1 MRHRL
6 QFSGRGWNITAA
18 LAIIG
23 LVVYMGS
30 LIIANYLSQVELQKG
45 LLEQLRQDTE
55 KRAIALTYFFSER
68 RNDLKEAARGRAIS
82 SYFENKALGMSMVYG
97 LQASLD
103 AIALGFRQILEEKT
117 LKGDRIYS
125 GIAFVEKSGEV
136 LAETGSKDS
145 GSQSV
150 WEPNVAFDPESR
162 DAQILVDPSRE
173 SSPLTVIMPYFFKG
187 NYLGQIR
194 ASIASATVYEH
205 LVRQSQESQETF
217 AYVVA
222 TEGRLVLPAEL
233 PAEIRYSE
241 LPDPK
246 RLETDKV
253 QRLAVPTRG
262 GGQEEVLVSYLP
274 LPNTPCAFVRMMT
287 ASEVYGRTPPWQL
300 PFAMVL
306 LSLFVLGG
314 VATAWRINT
323 RNLTLRI
330 HLNQEARSRR
340 EVEEK
345 NQQLTR
351 EIVERKRAE
360 TALRESEERY
370 RRFFEED
377 LSGAFLTT
385 PEGRILACNPA
396 FANIFGFPSVAEALQ
411 AELSSIYP
419 NPNDREVF
427 LDLLHVRRTLKHHAG
442 EYRRVD
448 GRIIHTIENIIG
460 SFDGNGNLVEIKGFI
475 IDNTEQKNLEEQLR
489 HSQKMEAMGTLAGG
503 IAHDFNNILTAVLGN
518 AEMGMLRIPEDN
530 KAHHNLREI
539 LKAGKRARDL
549 VKQILT
555 FSRQE
560 KQEPRPLQITSIV
573 KEVVKLL
580 RVSLPETISIHKD
593 ISTSAEIVLADPIQ
607 IHQLLM
613 NLGTNAGHAMQES
626 GGVLEVKLTNVVMET
641 NSAFHDFDL
650 KPGQYVELTVSDTGC
665 GMDRAVMERIFDPFF
680 STKTFGEGSGMGLA
694 VVHGIVKTLGGAIKV
709 ESEPGKGSTFR
720 VYLPKI
726 TADIGQETEGTAL
739 AFTNAEYPRMLLVD
753 DDETLLKVGKRMLE
767 RFGYRVTVKSSGIE
781 AIEFFKR
788 NPAQFDLLITDQ
800 RMPKMDGLKLVEAIL
815 NVRPDIPTIV
825 YTGYSEEL
833 DQEKMKS
840 LGVWEWVRK
849 PVVFSELAR
858 VARKVLEQKNN
869 GQWPATSD
877 QPTVASG

>member
-1 MRHRL
+1 MRPL
-6 QFSGRGWNITAA
+6 QQFSGRGWNITAT

-68 RNDLKEAARGRAIS
+68 RNDLKEAARGRAIA
-82 SYFENKALGMSMVYG
+82 SYFENKALGMSMTYG

-103 AIALGFRQILEEKT
+103 AISLAFEQILEEKT
-117 LKGDRIYS
+117 LKGDRIYL

-136 LAETGSKDS
+136 LAETGLKELSPQAGWAPS
-145 GSQSV
+145 ASS
-150 WEPNVAFDPESR
+150 DPQSR

-173 SSPLTVIMPYFFKG
+173 SCPLIVIMPYFFKG

-194 ASIASATVYEH
+194 ASIASSTVYEH
-205 LVRQSQESQETF
+205 LVRQSQQSPETF

-233 PAEIRYSE
+233 PAGIRYSE
-241 LPDPK
+241 LPDLK
-246 RLETDKV
+246 RLETDRV
-253 QRLAVPTRG
+253 QRLAVPTRDG
-262 GGQEEVLVSYLP
+262 GREEVLVSYLP
-274 LPNTPCAFVRMMT
+274 LPNTPCAFVRMVT
-287 ASEVYGRTPPWQL
+287 AAEVYGRTPPWQL

-314 VATAWRINT
+314 VAAAWRINT

-330 HLNQEARSRR
+330 RLDQEARSRI

-351 EIVERKRAE
+351 EIAERKRAE

-396 FANIFGFPSVAEALQ
+396 FANIFGFSSVAEALQ
-411 AELSSIYP
+411 AEFTSIYP
-419 NPNDREVF
+419 DPGDREVF
-427 LDLLHVRRTLKHHAG
+427 LNLLHARKILKHHAA
-442 EYRRVD
+442 EYRRLD
-448 GRIIHTIENIIG
+448 GRVIHAIENVVG
-460 SFDGNGNLVEIKGFI
+460 SFDATGSLVEIKGFI

-518 AEMGMLRIPEDN
+518 AEMGLLRIPEDSR
-530 KAHHNLREI
+530 AQHNLKEI

-549 VKQILT
+549 VQQILT

-560 KQEPRPLQITSIV
+560 KQEPRPLQITPIV
-573 KEVVKLL
+573 KEVVKLF
-580 RVSLPETISIHKD
+580 RVSLPETVTIHKD
-593 ISTSAEIVLADPIQ
+593 LAASAGIVLADPIQ

-613 NLGTNAGHAMQES
+613 NLGTNAGHAMQKT
-626 GGVLEVKLTNVVMET
+626 GGVLEVKLANVVLET
-641 NSAFHDFDL
+641 NSAFHDFEL
-650 KPGQYVELTVSDTGC
+650 KPGQYVELSVSDTGC

-709 ESEPGKGSTFR
+709 ESELGKGSTFR
-720 VYLPKI
+720 VFLPRI
-726 TADIGQETEGTAL
+726 AADTGHEADGAAL
-739 AFTNAEYPRMLLVD
+739 AFNNDEYPRLLLVD

-781 AIEFFKR
+781 AFEFFKTH
-788 NPAQFDLLITDQ
+788 PDQFDLVITDQ
-800 RMPKMDGLKLVEAIL
+800 KMPKMDGLKLVQAIL
-815 NVRPDIPTIV
+815 NARPDMPIIV
-825 YTGYSEEL
+825 CTGYIEEL
-833 DQEKMKS
+833 NQKETKS
-840 LGVWEWVRK
+840 LGVCEWVRK
-849 PVVFSELAR
+849 PVVFGELAKIVR
-858 VARKVLEQKNN
+858 EVLERKSD
-869 GQWPATSD
+869 GQ
-877 QPTVASG
+877 